1 MSVIDVLE
9 LPHEAQVNR
18 VVPKKQFFTQ
28 ADMSGA
34 DKKRFDTVERVRWE
48 YALKPESTNI
58 SAFHDETREYG
69 EIEVLTVELRE
80 RKGVARLA
88 EIMLR
93 AMPYPLLLFFNHGD
107 EWQLWMGQLRY
118 SESEHG
124 AMTVTE
130 MQATE
135 WLPETAE
142 LWRQMA
148 FSNQRAADMYAL
160 YMSWYDTVSRWK
172 LGTLSEE
179 MSQKDIDG
187 KEARERLKEI
197 ARIDDELVHL
207 RAQMKKETQ
216 MNRRIELNMKISVL
230 KKKRNTLTDIG
241 GKQE

>member
-9 LPHEAQVNR
+9 LPYEAQVNR
-18 VVPKKQFFTQ
+18 VVPKKHFFTQ
-28 ADMSGA
+28 ADISGA
-34 DKKRFDTVERVRWE
+34 DKKRFDAVERVRWE

-148 FSNQRAADMYAL
+148 FSNQRAADMYLLNVQRICAE
-160 YMSWYDTVSRWK
+160 K
-172 LGTLSEE
+172 AEAAGKSEDWE
-179 MSQKDIDG
+179 AELRTMNLQGGDG
-187 KEARERLKEI
+187 SPGRNSAAEIKTPEVKTPEERIKE
-197 ARIDDELVHL
+197 
-207 RAQMKKETQ
+207 
-216 MNRRIELNMKISVL
+216 
-230 KKKRNTLTDIG
+230 G
-241 GKQE
+241 GEGS